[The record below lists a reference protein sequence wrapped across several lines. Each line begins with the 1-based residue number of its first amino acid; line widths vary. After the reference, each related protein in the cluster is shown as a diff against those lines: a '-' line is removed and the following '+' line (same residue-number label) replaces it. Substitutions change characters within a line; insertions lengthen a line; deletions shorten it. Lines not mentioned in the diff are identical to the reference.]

1 METLKSQLAGRIENV
16 QPYLE
21 SREINSYSAVK
32 EYFKSVFFNFLNHVE
47 ESKSGITEK
56 KYELYLYL
64 GNLSMAVIEQEDNIT
79 VWTLTPTESRIIAI
93 LKFEEGH
100 CFVKYVNP
108 VKIVYLSEAE
118 IESIFKQ
125 GFLKSIQSH

>member
-1 METLKSQLAGRIENV
+1 METLKNQITDQIENV

-32 EYFKSVFFNFLNHVE
+32 EFFKSVYFTFLNDVDE
-47 ESKSGITEK
+47 NKSGITEK
-56 KYELYLYL
+56 KHELYLFL
-64 GNLSMAVIEQEDNIT
+64 GNLSMAVIDQEDNIT
-79 VWTLTPTESRIIAI
+79 VWALTSTESRIIAI

-100 CFVKYVNP
+100 CFVKYIDP

-118 IESIFKQ
+118 IENIFEQ
-125 GFLKSIQSH
+125 GFFKTIESH